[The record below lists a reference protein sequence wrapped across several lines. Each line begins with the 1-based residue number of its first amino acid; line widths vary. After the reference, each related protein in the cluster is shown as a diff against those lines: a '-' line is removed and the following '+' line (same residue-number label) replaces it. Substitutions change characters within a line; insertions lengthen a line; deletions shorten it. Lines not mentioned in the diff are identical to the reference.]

1 MPASDPLPQGIPPP
15 RANPLLLGQ
24 EAAEAALLA
33 AAGTGRLAHAWLF
46 TGPQGIGKATLAFR
60 FARYLLAG
68 GQDPGLFG
76 APASLAIDPGLPVF
90 KRVAS
95 GGHADLRTI
104 ERPYDDKR
112 QRLRSEIPVDDVRV
126 VSPFLAATAA
136 EGGWR
141 IVIIDGADAMN
152 RNAANAL
159 LKILEEP
166 PERAMLILT
175 ASRPSALPATVLS
188 RCRRLVMP
196 RLSDAVV
203 MQLARQM
210 LPALADS
217 EAAALATAS
226 EGSIGRAIMLAEQGG
241 LAAERRIA
249 QLLDGLTSLPLEKI
263 LKLCEEA
270 ASAEEGRGFA
280 LTSESLRRW
289 LGRVVRA
296 AAGGPDPRVEETKDT
311 ERIRG
316 VAKAASLDRWLEV
329 WDNTSRLLSQ
339 VEHANLDRK
348 QALLSIILGLRSV
361 LGR

>member
-1 MPASDPLPQGIPPP
+1 M
-15 RANPLLLGQ
+15 
-24 EAAEAALLA
+24 
-33 AAGTGRLAHAWLF
+33 
-46 TGPQGIGKATLAFR
+46 
-60 FARYLLAG
+60 
-68 GQDPGLFG
+68 
-76 APASLAIDPGLPVF
+76 F
-90 KRVAS
+90 KRIAS

-104 ERPYDDKR
+104 ERPYDEKR

-126 VSPFLAATAA
+126 VAPFLAATAA

-152 RNAANAL
+152 RNSANAL

-166 PERAMLILT
+166 PERAILILT
-175 ASRPSALPATVLS
+175 AARPSVLPATVLS
-188 RCRRLVMP
+188 RCRRLAMP
-196 RLSDAVV
+196 RLADAVV
-203 MQLARQM
+203 VQLVQRM

-217 EAAALATAS
+217 EVAALARAS
-226 EGSIGRAIMLAEQGG
+226 EGSIGRAIVLAEQGG

-270 ASAEEGRGFA
+270 AAAEEARGFA

-289 LGRVVRA
+289 LGQVVRA
-296 AAGGPDPRVEETKDT
+296 AADGGPDPRIDEPGRKDA
-311 ERIRG
+311 ERIRR
-316 VAKAASLDRWLEV
+316 VARAASLDRWLEV
-329 WDNTSRLLSQ
+329 WDNTVRLLSQ